1 MPNTPADPPSGDIPP
16 TDPLDRVT
24 LDASLIK
31 LLTVVLESL
40 TPAKRVAF
48 VLHDV
53 FGVPYDAISE
63 IVGRSPSATRK
74 LTRSAR
80 RRIHYRPS
88 DVPDPAQTGGVLHE
102 LFLACSAGDVARLE
116 RLLDPEITVL
126 IDHGGTV
133 RWIDPVRGAPAA
145 AALLI
150 ELLSDE
156 HKLSEQSV
164 NGGVGLV
171 LRQSGNVVGIVLV
184 NIRNDLVLDAWIVT
198 NPDKVRFWNTL

>member
-1 MPNTPADPPSGDIPP
+1 MPNTPADPPSGDLTP

-24 LDASLIK
+24 LDASLTK

-74 LTRSAR
+74 LTRSVR

-88 DVPDPAQTGGVLHE
+88 DGPDPAQTGVMHE
-102 LFLACSAGDVARLE
+102 FFLACSAGDVTRLE
-116 RLLDPEITVL
+116 RLLDPEVTVQT
-126 IDHGGTV
+126 DHGGTA
-133 RWIDPVRGAPAA
+133 RSIDNVRGAPAA

-150 ELLSDE
+150 ELLADE
-156 HKLSEQSV
+156 QKLSEQSV

-171 LRQSGNVVGIVLV
+171 LRQSGHVVGIVLV
-184 NIRNDLVLDAWIVT
+184 NTRNDLVLDVWIVT
-198 NPDKVRFWNTL
+198 NPDKLRNWNTL